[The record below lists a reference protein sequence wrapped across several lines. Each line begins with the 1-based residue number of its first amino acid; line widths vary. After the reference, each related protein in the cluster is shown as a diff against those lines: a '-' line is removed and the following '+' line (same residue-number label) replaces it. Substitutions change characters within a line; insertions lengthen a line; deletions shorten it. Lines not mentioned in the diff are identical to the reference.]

1 MQWLYRRYG
10 GQQMYVQHKSRSP
23 PSSEVGEVTDERDWK
38 KYHTP
43 KNLSLSIAIELA
55 ELFELFQWKTD
66 EEIFNELASEQYK
79 NNLSDE
85 LADVAIYLLALS
97 EILGINLEEAIIN
110 KLQKNKK
117 KYPK

>member
-1 MQWLYRRYG
+1 MIKLTNIEELTKIIVEFR
-10 GQQMYVQHKSRSP
+10 
-23 PSSEVGEVTDERDWK
+23 DERDWK

-66 EEIFNELASEQYK
+66 EEILNELTSEQYK

-85 LADVAIYLLALS
+85 LADVAIYLFALS

>member
-1 MQWLYRRYG
+1 
-10 GQQMYVQHKSRSP
+10 MYVQHKSRSP

-43 KNLSLSIAIELA
+43 KNLSLSIV
-55 ELFELFQWKTD
+55 FELFQWKTD

-85 LADVAIYLLALS
+85 LADVAIYLLVLS